1 MTSWL
6 PHLEKVI
13 QGLEKSNPHEMFR
26 LWLSSEPND
35 KFPISILQRS
45 VKMTA
50 EPPKVNLVLN
60 IIIIHRRLLSTLS
73 KPYGPNSQGL
83 RANVLRLYNQTSEES
98 FQKCKAQEKY
108 QKLFFSLAYFHSVLL
123 ERRKFG
129 TLGLNIPYDFNDT
142 DFQVCDDIRY
152 L

>member
-50 EPPKVNLVLN
+50 EPPKVKLVMN
-60 IIIIHRRLLSTLS
+60 IIIILEYYCQRS
-73 KPYGPNSQGL
+73 SQGL

-142 DFQVCDDIRY
+142 DFQVCDDIQH

>member
-1 MTSWL
+1 MLQAKTGGWVFLANCHLMTSWL

-50 EPPKVNLVLN
+50 EPPKVKLVMN
-60 IIIIHRRLLSTLS
+60 IIIIHRRLLSTFLNLMGQIHRVYVQMYSDCIIRPQKNLS
-73 KPYGPNSQGL
+73 RNA
-83 RANVLRLYNQTSEES
+83 R
-98 FQKCKAQEKY
+98 
-108 QKLFFSLAYFHSVLL
+108 
-123 ERRKFG
+123 RRKSTKNSSFP
-129 TLGLNIPYDFNDT
+129 LLISI
-142 DFQVCDDIRY
+142 VCFWNVEN
-152 L
+152 LAH